1 MYFVKKTRSRGT
13 FIGLII
19 KSTLSIILVI
29 GLFLLLNKIEFPAP
43 IKDIKKIIPNENFKT
58 IK

>member
-19 KSTLSIILVI
+19 KLTLSIILVI
-29 GLFLLLNKIEFPAP
+29 GLFLLLNQIEFPAP
-43 IKDIKKIIPNENFKT
+43 NKDIKKIIPNENFKT